1 MAKYILLATAVGRGN
16 AGTMEQFSTKKY
28 RDLEEASAA
37 IREVFGP
44 GTWRLFPLSD
54 FQARWNDK
62 NRWRDDSITD
72 SKQWLSPDFSY
83 LAVMTIKKK
92 GAKNG

>member
-1 MAKYILLATAVGRGN
+1 MAKYILLTTTVSGISSE
-16 AGTMEQFSTKKY
+16 TMAQFSTKQY
-28 RDLEEASAA
+28 SDLEEASAA

-54 FQARWNDK
+54 FQARWNEA
-62 NRWRDDSITD
+62 DDGITD

-83 LAVMTIKKK
+83 LAVMTIKKERS
-92 GAKNG
+92 